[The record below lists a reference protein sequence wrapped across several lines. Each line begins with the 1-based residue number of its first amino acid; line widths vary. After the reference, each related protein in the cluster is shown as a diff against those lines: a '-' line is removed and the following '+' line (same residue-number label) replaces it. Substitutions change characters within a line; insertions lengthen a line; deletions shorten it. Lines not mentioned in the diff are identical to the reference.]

1 MTRRERLEH
10 KLAKRE
16 EWAAKAEE
24 RADARF
30 ATAHSIVS
38 NIPLGQPILVGHHS
52 ERRHRRD
59 LDRMATNMS
68 KGVEESKLADHHR
81 SSAMGLAH
89 ALDTSIYSDDPDAIE
104 QLEAKLSRLLADQDR
119 DKAIN
124 RAVRKVAKLPEPERA
139 DRLAVL
145 LAEIPGFDAADLEKR
160 TRLARKLA
168 EHVPGYGMGIPS
180 YALSNRNGE
189 IARTRKRIDE
199 VRRRQQRAAMAEQAG
214 GVAIEGH
221 GDYVRVTFAEKPA
234 REILNALRAAEYRW
248 GGGSWVG
255 RSEQLPASVRDL
267 AHA

>member
-1 MTRRERLEH
+1 MTRRERLER
-10 KLAKRE
+10 KQELRS
-16 EWAAKAEE
+16 EWAAKAEV

-30 ATAHSIVS
+30 ATAHSIVE
-38 NIPLGQPILVGHHS
+38 NIPLGQPILIGHHS

-81 SSAMGLAH
+81 SCADGLAH
-89 ALDTSIYSDDPDAIE
+89 ALETSIFSDDPDAID
-104 QLEAKLSRLLADQDR
+104 QLEAKLARLLTEQER

-160 TRLARKLA
+160 TRLARQLA
-168 EHVPGYGMGIPS
+168 ENVPGYGMGIPS
-180 YALSNRNGE
+180 YSLSNRNGE
-189 IARTRKRIDE
+189 ISRTRKRIED
-199 VRRRQQRAAMAEQAG
+199 VWRRQQRAAKAEAAG
-214 GVAIEGH
+214 GVVIEGT
-221 GDYVRVTFAEKPA
+221 GDYVRVTFAEKPD
-234 REILNALRAAEYRW
+234 RDTLNALRAAEYRW

-255 RSEQLPASVRDL
+255 RTDKLPACVREV